1 MHSQQIGR
9 ILSMGSYHC
18 ILKKKA
24 YQRSE
29 LLLAL
34 PKWGFDFCPPRPIEP
49 IFCAYKAKRFPA
61 LLTLFPGHKLDF
73 EVRYESFLSNKGPCY
88 IHVDLAKVKACGLWE
103 KNPRM
108 AFTNPRIS
116 RQDHSR
122 LFQLSSDFATKK
134 FLNWAYQILW
144 KEDLRGDIA

>member
-1 MHSQQIGR
+1 MESC
-9 ILSMGSYHC
+9 HC

-29 LLLAL
+29 LLLVSL
-34 PKWGFDFCPPRPIEP
+34 KWGFIPAFCPPRPIEP

-61 LLTLFPGHKLDF
+61 LLKLFPGHQLGF

-88 IHVDLAKVKACGLWE
+88 IHVDLAKVIACGLWE

-134 FLNWAYQILW
+134 FLNWASHSLKRRSERRYCVGMEKFQFF
-144 KEDLRGDIA
+144 